1 MLAGDAE
8 VDPRTQ
14 EALVT
19 MAKAVAAATGAL
31 VTNARCTNAG
41 SYQLRISHV
50 HMLCCALPSS
60 LSSSLPFLLPPFP
73 PSSLSSFL
81 PPFLSLS
88 SFLSRNVAAR
98 CEDQALQNQVIV
110 SAKQTA
116 LATQALIACTKVVA
130 PCIDS
135 PLCQEQ
141 LIEACKM
148 VAAAV
153 EKIVLAAQVRIMSP
167 YMEVSKH
174 ASYVWKVS
182 CMPSFYTCCYIW
194 KSQNTH
200 HIWKSFLNIELLY
213 PLATYCVCMTSE
225 TRVGRGQ
232 VIGQGILA
240 VK

>member
-1 MLAGDAE
+1 MYGIVLQNRQQLLAAAGEMGTVGGQLLLLAGDAE

-31 VTNARCTNAG
+31 VTNARCTNTEI
-41 SYQLRISHV
+41 YQLRITHL
-50 HMLCCALPSS
+50 HMLFCALPPSLSSSSLPPPPFPPPLLLPLSLSTFLS
-60 LSSSLPFLLPPFP
+60 LSSSLP
-73 PSSLSSFL
+73 
-81 PPFLSLS
+81 
-88 SFLSRNVAAR
+88 RNVAAR

-153 EKIVLAAQVRIMSP
+153 EKIVLAAQVRTMSP
-167 YMEVSKH
+167 YMEVSK
-174 ASYVWKVS
+174 
-182 CMPSFYTCCYIW
+182 
-194 KSQNTH
+194 
-200 HIWKSFLNIELLY
+200 
-213 PLATYCVCMTSE
+213 
-225 TRVGRGQ
+225 TR
-232 VIGQGILA
+232 
-240 VK
+240 